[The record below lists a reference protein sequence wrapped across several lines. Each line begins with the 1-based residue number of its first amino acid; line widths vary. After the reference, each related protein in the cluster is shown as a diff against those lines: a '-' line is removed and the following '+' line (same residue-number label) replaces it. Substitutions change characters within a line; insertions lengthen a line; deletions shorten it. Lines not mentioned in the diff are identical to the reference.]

1 MSRIVYVNGSF
12 APEAEAVVSVFD
24 RGFLMADA
32 VYEVTSVLDGKLI
45 DFAGH
50 CVRLAR
56 SLGELEMQ
64 NPHSEA
70 EWLQIHRDLVDQN
83 GLVDGMIYLQVTRG
97 NPGDRDFVYPEPEVT
112 PTVVLFTQS
121 KPGLADNP
129 AAKVGWKVI
138 SIPDLRWDRRDIKT
152 VQLLYPSMGKMAAK
166 KAGVDDSWFVQ
177 DGVVTE
183 GTSNNAYIVKGSKII
198 TRPLSNDILH
208 GITRVAVLRLAAE
221 AQMEIEER
229 AFSVDEA
236 QTADEAFITSA
247 SAFVMPVVEI
257 DGTAVGTGKPGQVVA
272 RLREI
277 YLDEMR
283 RAAV

>member
-97 NPGDRDFVYPEPEVT
+97 NPGDRDFVYPGPEVM

-152 VQLLYPSMGKMAAK
+152 VQLLYP
-166 KAGVDDSWFVQ
+166 
-177 DGVVTE
+177 
-183 GTSNNAYIVKGSKII
+183 
-198 TRPLSNDILH
+198 
-208 GITRVAVLRLAAE
+208 
-221 AQMEIEER
+221 
-229 AFSVDEA
+229 
-236 QTADEAFITSA
+236 
-247 SAFVMPVVEI
+247 
-257 DGTAVGTGKPGQVVA
+257 
-272 RLREI
+272 
-277 YLDEMR
+277 
-283 RAAV
+283 